1 MSENTKKNEKRDLKN
16 SNKHF
21 EKLLKICLI
30 IGIIVVSG
38 FIIYYIL
45 TPEPGY
51 ATFGILNENQ
61 EAGNYPT
68 EASVNETISFYVT
81 VGNYMNRDFSFQIQ
95 VKKGNKDTLMVPN
108 VPTNGSLD
116 FIVGNFTLSNGGV
129 WISEKLNISF
139 SQIGNNQI
147 IITELWQ
154 IKNNIPEFYTK
165 LWVRLNITI

>member
-1 MSENTKKNEKRDLKN
+1 MKGQSNEHKIENNKR
-16 SNKHF
+16 SNKQF
-21 EKLLKICLI
+21 EILLKICLI

-38 FIIYYIL
+38 FILFYAL

-51 ATFGILNENQ
+51 ITLGILNEDQ
-61 EAGNYPT
+61 EAENYPT
-68 EASVNETISFYVT
+68 EATINESISFYVT
-81 VGNYMNRDFSFQIQ
+81 VGNHMNRDLSFQVQ
-95 VKKGNKDTLMVPN
+95 VKRGNKDTQMTPN

-116 FIVGNFTLSNGGV
+116 FIVGNFTLSNGGD

-165 LWVRLNITI
+165 LWVRLNITN

>member
-1 MSENTKKNEKRDLKN
+1 MRENSEKNNLKKSYKQ
-16 SNKHF
+16 F
-21 EKLLKICLI
+21 GILLKISLI
-30 IGIIVVSG
+30 IGIIIVSG

-51 ATFGILNENQ
+51 VTLGILNEYKKA
-61 EAGNYPT
+61 EDYPT
-68 EASVNETISFYVT
+68 RAAVNDTISFYVT
-81 VGNYMNRDFSFQIQ
+81 VENHLNQDFSFQVQ
-95 VKKGNKDTLMVPN
+95 VKRGNKDTQMTPN

-116 FIVGNFTLSNGGV
+116 LIVGNFTLSNGGD

-165 LWVRLNITI
+165 LWVRLNITN